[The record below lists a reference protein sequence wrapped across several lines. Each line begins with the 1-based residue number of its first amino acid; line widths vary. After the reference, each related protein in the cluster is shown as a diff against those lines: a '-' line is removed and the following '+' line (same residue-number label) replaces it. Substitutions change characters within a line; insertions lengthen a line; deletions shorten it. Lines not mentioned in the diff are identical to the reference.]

1 MIDTATVETMAWAYF
16 LAVGMIGSFFLWCQW
31 RYIRKA
37 EEEYKTY
44 VRKIIDDA
52 MKEREQ

>member
-1 MIDTATVETMAWAYF
+1 MIDTATAEMMAWVYF
-16 LAVGMIGSFFLWCQW
+16 LAVGMIGFFFLWSQW

-44 VRKIIDDA
+44 VRKIVDEY
-52 MKEREQ
+52 MKERE